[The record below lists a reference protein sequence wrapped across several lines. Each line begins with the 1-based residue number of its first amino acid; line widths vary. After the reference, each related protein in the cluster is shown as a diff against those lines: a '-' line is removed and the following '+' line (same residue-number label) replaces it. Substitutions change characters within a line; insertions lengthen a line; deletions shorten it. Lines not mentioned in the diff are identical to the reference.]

1 LSGPEYSRK
10 VNENCV
16 AHLKSVGT
24 YGDAEVEAMQKFVEA
39 FKPINFPPGASVFY
53 RQSPDGILGVSIA
66 NPLFFLTILIRLRF
80 DC

>member
-1 LSGPEYSRK
+1 
-10 VNENCV
+10 
-16 AHLKSVGT
+16 
-24 YGDAEVEAMQKFVEA
+24 MQKFVEA